1 MKKAIE
7 DRGDHGGSG
16 DDVDGDDDGG
26 GCDDYG
32 PSLGV
37 IQQASRPHIPNL
49 MKWSDISLYWQ
60 LVFNPVKSSKSATN
74 LSFHLNWYEMCIS
87 EESRSDGTS
96 SWDF

>member
-16 DDVDGDDDGG
+16 DDVDGDDDDG

-32 PSLGV
+32 SSLGV

-49 MKWSDISLYWQ
+49 MK
-60 LVFNPVKSSKSATN
+60 
-74 LSFHLNWYEMCIS
+74 
-87 EESRSDGTS
+87 
-96 SWDF
+96 

>member
-49 MKWSDISLYWQ
+49 MK
-60 LVFNPVKSSKSATN
+60 
-74 LSFHLNWYEMCIS
+74 
-87 EESRSDGTS
+87 
-96 SWDF
+96 